1 MLAAAI
7 AAEVS
12 MIIEQH
18 GAVNTGERKSALTR
32 REYLPEHLIQKKHL
46 AIEIKVQR
54 ILDRCNLY
62 YF

>member
-18 GAVNTGERKSALTR
+18 GSVNTRKRKSTVAR
-32 REYLPEHLIQKKHL
+32 YEYLPEHLIQMKHL
-46 AIEIKVQR
+46 TIEIKVQR
-54 ILDRCNLY
+54 IRDRCNIY

>member
-18 GAVNTGERKSALTR
+18 GAANTGERKSALTKH
-32 REYLPEHLIQKKHL
+32 EYLPEHLI
-46 AIEIKVQR
+46 
-54 ILDRCNLY
+54 
-62 YF
+62 

>member
-7 AAEVS
+7 AAEVP

-18 GAVNTGERKSALTR
+18 GAVNTRERKSTIAR
-32 REYLPEHLIQKKHL
+32 HEYLPEHLIQIKHL
-46 AIEIKVQR
+46 AIEIKIRR
-54 ILDRCNLY
+54 IRDRCNLY

>member
-18 GAVNTGERKSALTR
+18 GSVNTRKRKSTIAR
-32 REYLPEHLIQKKHL
+32 HEYLPEHLIQIKHL
-46 AIEIKVQR
+46 AIEIK
-54 ILDRCNLY
+54 I
-62 YF
+62 